1 MSGFCSGRCSRFPRC
16 TLFLYLPLLKAASS
30 AGASRGL
37 LSFGAL
43 LTCLERL
50 FFIILDKLI
59 ARDCILCYFLVG
71 VEMNFEA
78 MGWVVI

>member
-16 TLFLYLPLLKAASS
+16 TLFLCLPLLKAASS
-30 AGASRGL
+30 AGALRRL

-43 LTCLERL
+43 LLPCLERL

-59 ARDCILCYFLVG
+59 ARDCLL
-71 VEMNFEA
+71 
-78 MGWVVI
+78 